1 MCALIFLFSDTR
13 RFEKELLKRGVRI
26 YPLSMYY
33 IDGGPEKEQYI
44 LGFTKMQKEDMIKGL
59 KAIREVYRLV

>member
-1 MCALIFLFSDTR
+1 MP
-13 RFEKELLKRGVRI
+13 EKAAAPVQRKISPPSEAGDRI